1 MGILSLKAA
10 AILRLVAG
18 GINKLMKKI
27 IIIAT
32 VCSSGFTANAQGS
45 GFECSE
51 EMLQVAAAI
60 FVVGMFM
67 YFIIDIIKRIFEHRL
82 KNKIVDK
89 GISENIAQSILATQT
104 PEDNKYANIKW
115 FAILAGIGLGLTG
128 VNYTQPLGFH
138 SLAIMAFSI
147 SLSFLGYYLFTMNVG
162 K

>member
-1 MGILSLKAA
+1 
-10 AILRLVAG
+10 
-18 GINKLMKKI
+18 MKKI
-27 IIIAT
+27 LVTIPASL
-32 VCSSGFTANAQGS
+32 VGYMVNAQDNGQPVYLMRYD
-45 GFECSE
+45 SE
-51 EMLQVAAAI
+51 MFQIAATI

-67 YFIIDIIKRIFEHRL
+67 YFIITIMKRIFEHRL

-89 GISENIAQSILATQT
+89 GISENIAHSILETKT
-104 PEDNKYANIKW
+104 TEDNKYANVKW

-147 SLSFLGYYLFTMNVG
+147 SLSFLGYYFFIRSAE

>member
-1 MGILSLKAA
+1 MTVSA
-10 AILRLVAG
+10 AILICFA
-18 GINKLMKKI
+18 
-27 IIIAT
+27 
-32 VCSSGFTANAQGS
+32 ANAHGDVMRYN
-45 GFECSE
+45 E
-51 EMLQVAAAI
+51 ELFQIVAAI

-67 YFIIDIIKRIFEHRL
+67 YFIINVMSRIFEHRL

-89 GISENIAQSILATQT
+89 GISENIAQSILETKVK
-104 PEDNKYANIKW
+104 EDSRQMNIKW

-147 SLSFLGYYLFTMNVG
+147 SLSFLGYYFFTKNTE

>member
-1 MGILSLKAA
+1 
-10 AILRLVAG
+10 
-18 GINKLMKKI
+18 MKKI
-27 IIIAT
+27 LSITAA
-32 VCSSGFTANAQGS
+32 SLMSFFANAQGYTS
-45 GFECSE
+45 GMQYNQDVFEAC
-51 EMLQVAAAI
+51 AAI

-67 YFIIDIIKRIFEHRL
+67 VFIITVMKKIFEHRL

-89 GISENIAQSILATQT
+89 GISESIAQSILETKTAE
-104 PEDNKYANIKW
+104 EDKNVNIKW

-147 SLSFLGYYLFTMNVG
+147 SLSFLGYYLFTRNTG